1 VNRTLRGSSLGV
13 ALAASLAGQ
22 AAADPVVLPGD
33 RQSRIEAR
41 ARIEAL
47 RLNLQSYPSA
57 TTVLRVWCE
66 DYGLA
71 PDPRIRAIR
80 SPGADKPMRRE
91 DRLALGVAP
100 GEEVRYRRVQL
111 TCGERVLSE
120 ADNWYRPGQ
129 LTPEMV
135 QTLETTDTPFGT
147 VVAPLRF
154 QRRTLSSRLMF
165 QPMADPPRGL
175 FGRRR
180 TDAPLEAPPHVLE
193 NRAVLLKPDGTPIS
207 LVVESYTSQ
216 VLAGQLRPGL
226 DAEGETL
233 GADTLP
239 PAAQDRAQ
247 DAAEPVAQP

>member
-1 VNRTLRGSSLGV
+1 M
-13 ALAASLAGQ
+13 ALALVGQ
-22 AAADPVVLPGD
+22 AAAEPVVLPGD

-71 PDPRIRAIR
+71 SDPRIRAIR
-80 SPGADKPMRRE
+80 VTGADKPLRPE
-91 DRLALGVAP
+91 DRAALGVAP

-111 TCGERVLSE
+111 ACGERVLSE

-135 QTLETTDTPFGT
+135 NTLETTDTPFGI

-165 QPMADPPRGL
+165 QPMAEPPRSL
-175 FGRRR
+175 FRRSR
-180 TDAPLEAPPHVLE
+180 PDAPLEAPPHVLE
-193 NRAVLLKPDGTPIS
+193 QRAVLLKPDGTPLS
-207 LVVESYTSQ
+207 VVVENYTNQ
-216 VLAGQLRPGL
+216 ILVGRLRPGV
-226 DAEGETL
+226 DAQTL
-233 GADTLP
+233 TADT
-239 PAAQDRAQ
+239 PAAVEDEAQ
-247 DAAEPVAQP
+247 DADAVEQP